1 MDASTS
7 AAVGG
12 ALRSLALKDMDPS
25 LLGFAIVR
33 EGAGLG
39 VDTGVLQ
46 AAMEV
51 AAYLHRDDQRGMR
64 RNLPVDTYV
73 THPFRLVLRLIRYT
87 CDDGAVLSAA
97 ALHDTVED
105 HAAEL
110 AALLGGRGGGKGGPR
125 RALDRVAATFG
136 PDVAR
141 IVGAVTNEPV
151 PAAATEDEAQRA
163 YRDHVAAVVG
173 DPQVFL
179 VKFAD
184 FVDNAG
190 SLRYMPAG
198 ERRNRL
204 ARKYG
209 PLVPTFRAALAAHG
223 DRLPLAGGD
232 PARLDRHLTKIA
244 ARIG

>member
-1 MDASTS
+1 
-7 AAVGG
+7 V
-12 ALRSLALKDMDPS
+12 
-25 LLGFAIVR
+25 
-33 EGAGLG
+33 
-39 VDTGVLQ
+39 
-46 AAMEV
+46 
-51 AAYLHRDDQRGMR
+51 
-64 RNLPVDTYV
+64 
-73 THPFRLVLRLIRYT
+73 
-87 CDDGAVLSAA
+87 
-97 ALHDTVED
+97 
-105 HAAEL
+105 L
-110 AALLGGRGGGKGGPR
+110 AALRGGRGGGKGGPR

-198 ERRNRL
+198 ERRDRL